1 MTSERRFEQDLPDL
15 LAQVGLGPT
24 PDYRDFVVQQTARMS
39 QRPAWTFPER
49 WLPMTALTQAV
60 APPRF
65 PWRYAAIG
73 ALLILALVGA
83 ALLAGSVV
91 PHVPAPF
98 GPAKNGLIA
107 YDDGGDIYTVDPVT
121 GSSTAIVRGPTTD
134 AAPVWSLDGMHLAF
148 RRSEINISGLHLYV
162 AKADGRDLRQVAPEP
177 IDATSTYAFS
187 PDGREI
193 AYTLGSDS
201 GRALWIAPTNGDG
214 APRRLDLGTTVGLF
228 SYLPPDG
235 TEIVFTDGGTPET
248 GSAIY
253 AIDVASGHVRR
264 ILAAIPGV
272 GRDVLAVSPDGTRL
286 AFATAATDTTRN
298 TYMVHVVGIEGS
310 NEVTLPMPPGATFED
325 APVWSNDGTRLAVT
339 RGYDTRDQDMALA
352 AVPAD
357 GSSPGVETDHG
368 LTGCCE
374 TTSEWSP
381 DDSFVLTEPVFDSNK
396 AEQQLLWDPN
406 TGVVTHPTWLGKSKP
421 AWQRRGP

>member
-65 PWRYAAIG
+65 PWRYVAIS

-83 ALLAGSVV
+83 ALLAGSSRHI
-91 PHVPAPF
+91 PPPF
-98 GPAKNGLIA
+98 GRAANGLIA
-107 YDDGGDIYTVDPVT
+107 YDDGGDIYAVDAVT
-121 GSSTAIVRGPTTD
+121 GLSTAIVKGPTTD
-134 AAPVWSLDGMHLAF
+134 AAPVWSRDGTHLAF
-148 RRSEINISGLHLYV
+148 RRSEINVSGLHLYV
-162 AKADGRDLRQVAPEP
+162 ASVDGRDVRQVTQEP

-193 AYTLGSDS
+193 AYTLGPDSD
-201 GRALWIAPTNGDG
+201 RVLWIAATDRDV
-214 APRRLDLGTTVGLF
+214 APRRLDLGTKVGDF

-235 TEIVFTDGGTPET
+235 KKIVFTDGGTPET

-253 AIDVASGHVRR
+253 TVDVASGHVQR

-286 AFATAATDTTRN
+286 AFATAGTDTTRN
-298 TYMVHVVGIEGS
+298 TYMVHVVGIDGS
-310 NEVTLPMPPGATFED
+310 NEITLPMPPGATFQD
-325 APVWSNDGTRLAVT
+325 APVWSNDGNRLAVT
-339 RGYDTRDQDMALA
+339 RGYDTRNQDMVLA
-352 AVPAD
+352 AMPAD
-357 GSSPGVETDHG
+357 GSSPGVETEHG

-381 DDSFVLTEPVFDSNK
+381 DDSFVLTEPVFDSSVP
-396 AEQQLLWDPN
+396 EQQLLWDPD

-421 AWQRRGP
+421 AWQRRAP